1 MAGIFSGIQTIINNF
16 QTIIQGIKLA
26 IQFLINMVNSLIS
39 LLELIGTTIANTTM
53 IIATL
58 PPWLLAYATC
68 GIGVAVLYL
77 MVGRNTG
84 K

>member
-1 MAGIFSGIQTIINNF
+1 MTGIFSGIQAIINNF

-39 LLELIGTTIANTTM
+39 LLELIGTTIANTTT

-77 MVGRNTG
+77 MIGRNTG